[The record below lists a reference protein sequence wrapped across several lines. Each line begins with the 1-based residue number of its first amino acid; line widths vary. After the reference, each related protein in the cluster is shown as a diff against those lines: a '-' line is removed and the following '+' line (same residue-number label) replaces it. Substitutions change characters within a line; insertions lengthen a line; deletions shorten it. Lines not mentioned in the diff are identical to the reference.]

1 MLASDDRGSL
11 GVSTTMSAL
20 SLRQQILVRLG
31 PFPERVP
38 LATEFESAVHM
49 GDYTRTLV
57 TYAVEHGERIGGW
70 LLRPEGA
77 APPGGWPGI
86 LALHQH
92 AGQYYLGKSEP
103 AGLSANTMY
112 HYGLDLCRRGYV
124 VLCPDHLCFE
134 ARRPPEYE
142 RVENNALDGQGYE
155 RYEFTRRLL
164 AGSCLQT
171 KYLHDLT
178 CALDLLAA
186 LPDVRSDRL
195 GAIGHSLGGQEA
207 LWLTWYDQRIIA
219 AVSSCGFGLLGTILR
234 DKINHNLALYVP
246 GLLELCDMDGLVAD
260 IAPRAFLLTAG
271 EEDMIFPIDGVRDL
285 SEIAA
290 VAYAYAGVPDR
301 FKAIIFPAGH
311 SLPQGVKAEAYA
323 FLDRWLTE

>member
-1 MLASDDRGSL
+1 M
-11 GVSTTMSAL
+11 STSP
-20 SLRQQILVRLG
+20 LRQKILTCLG
-31 PFPERVP
+31 RFPERVL
-38 LATEFESAVHM
+38 LAAEFEPAVHM
-49 GDYTRTLV
+49 GGYTRALV
-57 TYAVEHGERIGGW
+57 TYAVEHGERIGAW

-77 APPGGWPGI
+77 APPEGWPGI

-142 RVENNALDGQGYE
+142 RIENSALDGQGYE

-164 AGSCLQT
+164 TGTCLQT

-178 CALDLLAA
+178 CALDLLAG

-207 LWLTWYDQRIIA
+207 LWLTWCDQRIKA
-219 AVSSCGFGLLGTILR
+219 AVSSCGFGLIRTILR
-234 DKINHNLALYVP
+234 DNINHNLALYVP
-246 GLLELCDMDGLVAD
+246 GLLELCDMDELVAD

-271 EEDMIFPIDGVRDL
+271 EEDTIFPIDGVRDL
-285 SEIAA
+285 ADSATA
-290 VAYAYAGVPDR
+290 AYARAGVPDR
-301 FKAIIFPAGH
+301 FQAIIFPAGH
-311 SLPQGVKAEAYA
+311 SLPVAVKAEAYA
-323 FLDRWLTE
+323 FLDRWLTT